1 MSKYNYRINYDN
13 GSVTEILQ
21 CDKIDTSQ
29 IMLEKVYR
37 LNLNV
42 DNKTRTITI
51 NTSHIIYIDEWESE
65 ELQ

>member
-13 GSVTEILQ
+13 GSATEILQ
-21 CDKIDTSQ
+21 SDKIDTSQ
-29 IMLEKVYR
+29 IILAKVYR